1 MVAPSA
7 GCVFNP
13 KPFQEASPAY
23 LARKR
28 IEYMPPDHT
37 HAGKAAGPKDFTQAD
52 PGSTARGPRDAEPGS
67 ERGAPPSNTAP
78 PNSKEHLPDG
88 FRLLRLAVDS
98 LYLSYPGDLRPE
110 VLDAVSKL
118 KARAQSD
125 HAEEQASAQY
135 PIGSHI
141 FEVKDKGARLFPF
154 VLEDNAYRIQLSK
167 PGKRLP
173 MAYVKVSAEYLAHKG
188 PVEVGRELQELLAE
202 FGSISDANTVSRIDL
217 AADFSSPV
225 VMDSWHRSAWVTRAT
240 EIHSY
245 AKDQAFTGWTIGMGG
260 VIGCR
265 LYDKVREVVH
275 SGKAWALNLWIPA
288 GWQAGQEVWRLE
300 FEFKREFLKSRGLSS
315 LDSVLDNLNGLW
327 SYATTEWLRLTV
339 PNEADATRSRWP
351 THCLWLALASVDWES
366 AHSVLLDK
374 CSTARN
380 PTELRLITV
389 VLGSL
394 ASFMAMH
401 NIDDRNEGIDALLH
415 KLYEHYSLVASRQE
429 LTFDDYLR
437 RRIAL
442 KAREF
447 NTAVNS
453 PGLPD
458 NLKDDY
464 LREQEDNPY
473 RRASRGE

>member
-1 MVAPSA
+1 MSEVNQGSQSLRR
-7 GCVFNP
+7 G
-13 KPFQEASPAY
+13 
-23 LARKR
+23 
-28 IEYMPPDHT
+28 
-37 HAGKAAGPKDFTQAD
+37 QAD
-52 PGSTARGPRDAEPGS
+52 PGSADVRVARADELGS
-67 ERGAPPSNTAP
+67 EWGAPPSNTAP
-78 PNSKEHLPDG
+78 HNSNEQLPDG

-98 LYLSYPGDLRPE
+98 LYLSYPGDLRSD
-110 VLDAVSKL
+110 VLAAITKL
-118 KARAQSD
+118 KERAQSD
-125 HAEEQASAQY
+125 NPDQQSSAQY
-135 PIGSHI
+135 PVGAHI
-141 FEVKDKGARLFPF
+141 FEVKDKGARMFPF
-154 VLEDNAYRIQLSK
+154 VLEDNAYRIQLSR

-202 FGSISDANTVSRIDL
+202 FGDVGASTVSRIDL
-217 AADFSSPV
+217 AADFTSPV

-240 EIHSY
+240 EVHSY

-260 VIGCR
+260 VIGCG
-265 LYDKVREVVH
+265 LYDKVREIVH

-300 FEFKREFLKSRGLSS
+300 FEFKREFLKERGLSS
-315 LDSVLDNLNGLW
+315 LDGVLDNLNGLW

-339 PNEADATRSRWP
+339 PNVADATRSRWP
-351 THCLWLALASVDWES
+351 THSLWTALAAVDWAS

-374 CSTARN
+374 CSSARN

-394 ASFMAMH
+394 TSFMALH

-415 KLYEHYSLVASRQE
+415 KLYEHYSTVASKE
-429 LTFDDYLR
+429 GLSFDDYLR

-447 NTAVNS
+447 NTAINS
-453 PGLPD
+453 PGLPE

-473 RRASRGE
+473 RRASRG